1 MRPIFEP
8 FRTGMKISVV
18 LSVLFLVFA
27 SQLRSQDTLLL
38 MNGQELICNVLHD
51 TSTVIVM
58 EVTKR
63 NGKIKV
69 REVHKS
75 DVFSITKKDSSEV
88 VLYTQNEMFGDIFTE
103 QEMRF
108 YLAGEGDAR
117 NNFKAKHVFIIGLL
131 ACGAIAYVGED
142 GYITAVAPPVIY
154 MLTQMIGKIKIRK
167 ETMRDER
174 YVYNDFY
181 AYGYEPP
188 ARSRKLIRAME
199 GGFLGSALGVSLWFL
214 LGKK

>member
-1 MRPIFEP
+1 
-8 FRTGMKISVV
+8 MKLTVF
-18 LSVLFLVFA
+18 LFLA
-27 SQLRSQDTLLL
+27 ALLISAHTHSQDTLLL
-38 MNGQELICNVLHD
+38 MNGQEMVCKILSD
-51 TSTVIVM
+51 TNTVIVM
-58 EVTKR
+58 EVTKK
-63 NGKIKV
+63 NGKVKV

-75 DVFSITKKDSSEV
+75 DVFSVTKKDSSEV
-88 VLYTQNEMFGDIFTE
+88 VLYTQNEMFGDIYTE

-108 YLAGEGDAR
+108 YLVGEGDAR
-117 NNFKAKHVFIIGLL
+117 NNFKAKHIFIIGLL
-131 ACGAIAYVGED
+131 ACGAIAYWGED

-154 MLTQMIGKIKIRK
+154 ILTQMIGKIKIRK

-188 ARSRKLIRAME
+188 ARSRKMIRAME